1 MRPVESEGSWLVEEG
16 SPRLDSARDA
26 PERVITNI
34 FRMSGGSDVELLM
47 SAELFCREEE
57 L

>member
-1 MRPVESEGSWLVEEG
+1 MEEG
-16 SPRLDSARDA
+16 LPRLGSARDA
-26 PERVITNI
+26 PECVITNI

-47 SAELFCREEE
+47 SAELFWREEK

>member
-1 MRPVESEGSWLVEEG
+1 MEEG
-16 SPRLDSARDA
+16 SPRLGSARDA

-34 FRMSGGSDVELLM
+34 FQMSGGSDVELLM
-47 SAELFCREEE
+47 STELICREEE